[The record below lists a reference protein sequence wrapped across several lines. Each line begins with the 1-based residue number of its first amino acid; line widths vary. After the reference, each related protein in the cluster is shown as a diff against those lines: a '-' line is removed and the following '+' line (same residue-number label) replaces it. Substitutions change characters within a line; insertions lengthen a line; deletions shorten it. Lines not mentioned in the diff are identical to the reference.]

1 MKIWQTL
8 LNLDRRILYLI
19 LMVLVGWQIVAPIDA
34 DNVVSAKTQDLF
46 ASIEAMREGDVV
58 VVQSDWTNSTRGE
71 SRSQFQALM
80 RHLMRKRVKIILTSI
95 DPQAIEVARVN
106 LEEVAKEPGNNNYEL
121 NRDYV
126 IGGYFPD
133 AYNYVFG
140 MVNNIRKELAAKGVL
155 GTPVM
160 ENINDLSDC
169 KAVILV
175 TASASINVWYQRMR
189 SKTDLALFCTAVMSA
204 ENIPYYA
211 SGQLVGLAIG
221 AKGAFDYETLLEE
234 KYGSQDGMINIAAGK
249 RYMGPLAFALMLLI
263 VAVVFGNIAMVM
275 VRKGGSTS

>member
-1 MKIWQTL
+1 MKVWQAL

-19 LMVLVGWQIVAPIDA
+19 LMLLVGWQIVAPIDA

-46 ASIEAMREGDVV
+46 ASIDAMKEGDVV

-275 VRKGGSTS
+275 VRKGGSSS